1 MNMKKIAILL
11 FTLSVFSFSSCY
23 YDKAELIY
31 TQNVA
36 CDTTN
41 IKYSTVVVPILNSN
55 CNGCHGGNAA
65 MGAGIILDNYASTK
79 VYIDN
84 KRLINSILQNGTA
97 SNMPKGGGKLD
108 ACTIRKINAW
118 INQGA
123 LNN

>member
-1 MNMKKIAILL
+1 MKKIAIPFVVLL
-11 FTLSVFSFSSCY
+11 MFLISSCY

-31 TQNVA
+31 NQNVA
-36 CDTTN
+36 CDTSN
-41 IKYSTVVVPILNSN
+41 VKYSTVVAPILNTN
-55 CNGCHGGNAA
+55 CNGCHGGNSA

-84 KRLINSILQNGTA
+84 RRLINSILQNGTA

-108 ACTIRKINAW
+108 ACTIRKINSW
-118 INQGA
+118 INKGA

>member
-1 MNMKKIAILL
+1 MKKIAIP
-11 FTLSVFSFSSCY
+11 FVVLSMFLISSCY

-36 CDTTN
+36 CDTSN
-41 IKYSTVVVPILNSN
+41 VKYSTVVAPILNTN

-84 KRLINSILQNGTA
+84 RRLINSILQNGTA

-108 ACTIRKINAW
+108 ACTIRKINSW
-118 INQGA
+118 INKGA

>member
-1 MNMKKIAILL
+1 MKKIAIP
-11 FTLSVFSFSSCY
+11 FVVLSMFLISSCY

-36 CDTTN
+36 CDTSN
-41 IKYSTVVVPILNSN
+41 VKYSTVVAPILNTN

-84 KRLINSILQNGTA
+84 RRLINSILQNGTA

-108 ACTIRKINAW
+108 ACTIRKINSW

>member
-1 MNMKKIAILL
+1 MKKIAIPFVVLL
-11 FTLSVFSFSSCY
+11 MFLISSCY

-36 CDTTN
+36 CDTSN
-41 IKYSTVVVPILNSN
+41 VKYSTVVAPILNTN

-84 KRLINSILQNGTA
+84 RRLINSILQNGTA

-108 ACTIRKINAW
+108 ACTIRKINSW

>member
-1 MNMKKIAILL
+1 MKKIAIPFVVLL
-11 FTLSVFSFSSCY
+11 MFLISSCY

-36 CDTTN
+36 CDTSN
-41 IKYSTVVVPILNSN
+41 VKYSTVVAPILNTN

-84 KRLINSILQNGTA
+84 RRLINSILQNGTA

-108 ACTIRKINAW
+108 ACTIRKINSW
-118 INQGA
+118 INKGA